1 MKGGRKEG
9 RKVSSERLESERD
22 GGELFVRRV
31 RPVREVAAMRRA
43 WRSATFI
50 SASPGRKRAQQ
61 GIEFLV
67 VSRPRL
73 LDMDKIRLRVAK
85 ERFTSFPPNP
95 EAVGATLE
103 KPN

>member
-85 ERFTSFPPNP
+85 ERFTSFSSKSR
-95 EAVGATLE
+95 GS
-103 KPN
+103 